1 MGCAAGRGLGWLA
14 IACAALLA
22 AGGGARAA
30 GGAGLAPRAP
40 SGPRGTRAQ
49 DLQRLLPPGGR
60 LEPFPGAKGR
70 LFVTAPLTAPGA
82 ADLVALFAAGPPV
95 AGYAAHCTGGRARPH
110 RACRVLVAAPTRAG
124 GLRVL
129 WRSNTAGLRATMP
142 RFVRFTP
149 AATPELLLVQR
160 VGADVGAQI
169 RIVSLAGGRPRVLLR
184 AFGGK
189 VAVLSGARGAGPKAL
204 GFWQHDMGASGTAS
218 VWRWDQ
224 GRGEFVRADGAFPA
238 YNRRLARRVARR
250 PRGAAWVDYF
260 AALTDLEAGEAR
272 AALALARAGLRGAGF
287 MRPSPAFYEI
297 EGTVARRRG
306 ACARATELY
315 ERVVHADHPGGAVGW
330 PALPR
335 AEYGIALCDR
345 AQGRTAAMRRNLRRA
360 VAAGRAPGGVTG
372 SAVGE
377 DGYGFAQAMALL
389 GG

>member
-22 AGGGARAA
+22 A
-30 GGAGLAPRAP
+30 
-40 SGPRGTRAQ
+40 
-49 DLQRLLPPGGR
+49 GGR

-82 ADLVALFAAGPPV
+82 VDFVALFAAGPPV

-189 VAVLSGARGAGPKAL
+189 AAVLSGARGAGPKAL

-238 YNRRLARRVARR
+238 YYRRLARRVARR
-250 PRGAAWVDYF
+250 PRGAAWVDDF

-272 AALALARAGLRGAGF
+272 AALARAGLRGAGF